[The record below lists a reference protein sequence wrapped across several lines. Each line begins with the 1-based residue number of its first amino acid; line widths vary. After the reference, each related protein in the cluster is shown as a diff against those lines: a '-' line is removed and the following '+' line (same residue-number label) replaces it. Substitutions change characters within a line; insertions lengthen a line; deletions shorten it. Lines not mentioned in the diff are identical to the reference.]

1 MGFVFRKKTDDARL
15 AGPRCRVDHRESAG
29 ASEFRHPR
37 QGVVII
43 LPGAPNETGNVLPMS
58 PVRPIAER
66 FMIRINDTISIDD
79 GEITESF
86 IRSSG
91 PGGQNVNKLAT
102 AVQLRFDVRHSPSL
116 SHEVRARLERLAGKR
131 LTRDGVLVITAQRH
145 RTQERNR
152 DDALERLVELIRA
165 AAVRPTPRRATRPT
179 LGSKVR
185 RLEGKK
191 RRAGVKALRQGKP
204 VLE

>member
-1 MGFVFRKKTDDARL
+1 
-15 AGPRCRVDHRESAG
+15 
-29 ASEFRHPR
+29 
-37 QGVVII
+37 
-43 LPGAPNETGNVLPMS
+43 
-58 PVRPIAER
+58 
-66 FMIRINDTISIDD
+66 MIRINDHIAIDD
-79 GEITESF
+79 GELSESF

-116 SHEVRARLERLAGKR
+116 PNEVRARLERIAGRR

-152 DDALERLVELIRA
+152 DDALTRLIEMIRG
-165 AAVRPTPRRATRPT
+165 AAVRPTPRRPTRPT

-191 RRAGVKALRQGKP
+191 RRGGIKALRGAKP
-204 VLE
+204 VEE